1 MRKYSIGAVLLD
13 KRDPAKVIGRT
24 SQPILAAKD
33 QDREGYVPNVVYSCG
48 AIRHGDDLFLPY
60 GIADSSIG
68 FAFVAVSEVLAT
80 M

>member
-13 KRDPAKVIGRT
+13 KANPAKVIGRT
-24 SQPILAAKD
+24 QEPLLAAKD

-48 AIRHGDDLFLPY
+48 AMRQGEHIFLPY

-68 FAFVAVSEVLAT
+68 FAFVPIRTLLAA